1 HRGIFAVGLNTNN
14 INKVHLSQEVAP
26 TLPSVGAVSSAC
38 PTVGVTPVFRCDAY
52 AQESSTKIGLGV
64 HKRRKHAMDAN
75 SYIDTVRNKKQMG
88 LRSTPTSVEQ
98 QGSTASTSSA
108 DQTTSDQASPTAG
121 TSAGSLATVSHGD
134 QPEIRPIPIMAF
146 RGSYRSELQ
155 ELDDLIWA
163 TLNKLPP
170 SDGIYSSVDII
181 LRLNPLTPSGPQ
193 NLTTFVY
200 GGFVDIWIREMDS
213 SAFSPFLLTVG
224 GRKPTGA

>member
-1 HRGIFAVGLNTNN
+1 MSTYAVLRLLADWDSHRGIFAVGLNTNN

-26 TLPSVGAVSSAC
+26 TLPSVGAVSSTC
-38 PTVGVTPVFRCDAY
+38 STVGVTPVFRCDAC

-64 HKRRKHAMDAN
+64 HKRLAPLPPCDTN
-75 SYIDTVRNKKQMG
+75 SIKSR

-121 TSAGSLATVSHGD
+121 TSTGSLATVSHGD

-170 SDGIYSSVDII
+170 SDGIYSCVDII
-181 LRLNPLTPSGPQ
+181 LRLNKDSH
-193 NLTTFVY
+193 
-200 GGFVDIWIREMDS
+200 REVFLGHLATVIE
-213 SAFSPFLLTVG
+213 SA
-224 GRKPTGA
+224 